1 MDKVFIVET
10 CLTPGIWIP
19 NYLGY
24 AREEKATDV
33 ALKIMDDSDKKVLA
47 RVKELKVV
55 K

>member
-1 MDKVFIVET
+1 MDKVFIIET
-10 CLTPGIWIP
+10 CSTPGLWIT
-19 NYLGY
+19 NSLVY
-24 AREEKATDV
+24 AHEEKAIDV